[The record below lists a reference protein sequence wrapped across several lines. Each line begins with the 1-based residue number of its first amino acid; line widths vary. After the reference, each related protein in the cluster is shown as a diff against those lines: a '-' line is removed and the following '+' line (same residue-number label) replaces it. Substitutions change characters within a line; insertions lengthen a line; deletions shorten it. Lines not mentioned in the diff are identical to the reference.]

1 MYELMIINNY
11 IHLNTN
17 SNLYSPFSLFT
28 DAWLTNMTMYIYDDF
43 LYKPQYSD
51 MNSTEFKAFE
61 SSFCDDVRI

>member
-1 MYELMIINNY
+1 MIINNH

-17 SNLYSPFSLFT
+17 CNMCSSIFFT

-43 LYKPQYSD
+43 QYKPQYSD